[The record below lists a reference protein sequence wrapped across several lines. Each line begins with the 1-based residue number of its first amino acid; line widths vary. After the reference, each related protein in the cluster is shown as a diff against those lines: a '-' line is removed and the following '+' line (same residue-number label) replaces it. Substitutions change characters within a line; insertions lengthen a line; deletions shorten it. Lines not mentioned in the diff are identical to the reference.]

1 MRKILVLIVAA
12 LSVQLFCGEKVKM
25 SDIIDGDMF
34 KKGYSATVKTTSDMP
49 MMPVQKPYTVYTD
62 SDGNSRTETE
72 DNVSL
77 YIEEK
82 GKNMVYNY
90 DKKSKTYTVM
100 SLDDM
105 PGGEMANPDDFDEE
119 ELVEKAGSATFAGV
133 KCDRYK
139 VIMEE
144 TSGGNDEEEM
154 QGESYIYIDPAKKM
168 MVGMEMKM
176 GPYTM
181 KMEYTNIKY
190 GVDKAMFK
198 PLTGYKKTE
207 GFPMGGF
214 NR

>member
-1 MRKILVLIVAA
+1 MKKTTALILLSAIIMLTAAEKI
-12 LSVQLFCGEKVKM
+12 KM
-25 SDIIDGDMF
+25 SSVLGSDYF
-34 KKGYSATVKTTSDMP
+34 KKGYSATIKTTSDIP

-62 SDGNSRTETE
+62 GEGNSRTETE
-72 DNVSL
+72 ETVSL

-82 GKNMVYNY
+82 GKNMVYSY
-90 DKKSKTYTVM
+90 DKSSKTYTVM

-105 PGGEMANPDDFDEE
+105 PGGDMARPDDIGEE

-144 TSGGNDEEEM
+144 TSDGDDEEEM

-181 KMEYTNIKY
+181 KMEYTNIKQ
-190 GVDKAMFK
+190 GVDKALFK